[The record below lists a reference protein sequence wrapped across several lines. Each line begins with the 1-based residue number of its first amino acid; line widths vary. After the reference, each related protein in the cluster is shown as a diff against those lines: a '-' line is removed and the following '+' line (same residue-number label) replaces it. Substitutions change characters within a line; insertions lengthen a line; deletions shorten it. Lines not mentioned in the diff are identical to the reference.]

1 MKEVALHGMVSSRNF
16 GDILMVDI
24 VARFLATQQI
34 NVSVP
39 MGNESVLKDL
49 NILEQ
54 TNRGYWGFN
63 KCDSLVFTG
72 GGYFGP
78 MSNRNFS
85 KDIRMMIK
93 FASPAE
99 FFLSSSQHHIIG
111 VGVNNLNK
119 FNLTQYYM
127 KRFFNAAGTI
137 TVRDEESLS
146 ELRKIGVVRTD
157 IEVLADI
164 ALNIQVSSI
173 PSESLKYA
181 EDKLAYLNKNY
192 EKIIAL
198 HLSDLPEATCYNSIY
213 DGILK
218 YANEYENIGFVL
230 IEDHPNSVSDSP
242 QLLAAQYLKSLLMQ
256 RAEIIPYSYH
266 WNLVAILSKVDG
278 IVTNKLHVA
287 IVSSALNK
295 VAVSFTKHE
304 KNHRFFSQINAKE
317 RCINLPDQTKDSVYM
332 LMKNEFSCLNRG
344 DLVPSSIRNLA
355 RRNLDLLAQ
364 NLVK

>member
-1 MKEVALHGMVSSRNF
+1 MKKVALHGMVSSRNF

-24 VARFLATQQI
+24 VSRFLATKQF

-39 MGNESVLKDL
+39 MGAASVLKDL

-54 TNRGYWGFN
+54 TSTNFLGFS

-78 MSNRNFS
+78 MENRNFS
-85 KDIRMMIK
+85 KDIRMMLK

-99 FFLSSSQHHIIG
+99 FFLSSSHHHIIG

-127 KRFFNAAGTI
+127 KRFFNTAGTI
-137 TVRDEESLS
+137 AVRDEESLI
-146 ELRKIGVVRTD
+146 ELRKIGVDRKD

-164 ALNIQVSSI
+164 ALNIKVDSI
-173 PSESLKYA
+173 PLDSLKYA
-181 EDKLAYLNKNY
+181 EDKLEYLNKNY

-198 HLSDLPEATCYNSIY
+198 HLSDLPEATYYNSIY
-213 DGILK
+213 EGILK
-218 YANEYENIGFVL
+218 YANEHKNIGFVL
-230 IEDHPNSVSDSP
+230 IEDHPNSISDSQ
-242 QLLAAQYLKSLLMQ
+242 QLLAANYLKSLLEH
-256 RAEIIPYSYH
+256 RAEIFSYSHH

-278 IVTNKLHVA
+278 ILTNKLHVA

-295 VAVSFTKHE
+295 VAISFTKHE
-304 KNHRFFSQINAKE
+304 KNHRFFAQINAKE
-317 RCINLPDQTKDSVYM
+317 RCINLADQTIDSVYR
-332 LMKNEFSCLNRG
+332 LMKNEFSYLDRG
-344 DLVPSSIRNLA
+344 DLVPSGIRNLA